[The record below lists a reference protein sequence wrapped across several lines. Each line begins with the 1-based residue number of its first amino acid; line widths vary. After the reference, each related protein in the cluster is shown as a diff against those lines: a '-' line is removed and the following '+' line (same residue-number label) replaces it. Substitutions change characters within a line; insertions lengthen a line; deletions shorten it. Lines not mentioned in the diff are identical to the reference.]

1 MANGGTLGALPDVF
15 AAMFEAQNAADGLKQ
30 RRNISFQY
38 HDGNV
43 GSILVSKDEQKIRVQ
58 TNSFS
63 QQWLILREL
72 TQRLEEGQSWKG
84 NLRHTAIQRC
94 HPTE

>member
-1 MANGGTLGALPDVF
+1 MANDGTLGALPEVF
-15 AAMFEAQNAADGLKQ
+15 VAMFVAQDAPDNLKQ

-58 TNSFS
+58 TNSFY
-63 QQWLILREL
+63 Q
-72 TQRLEEGQSWKG
+72 
-84 NLRHTAIQRC
+84 
-94 HPTE
+94 

>member
-15 AAMFEAQNAADGLKQ
+15 AAMFVAQNAEHSLNQ

-43 GSILVSKDEQKIRVQ
+43 GSILVSKDEQKIQ
-58 TNSFS
+58 CK
-63 QQWLILREL
+63 L
-72 TQRLEEGQSWKG
+72 TLSISSG
-84 NLRHTAIQRC
+84 
-94 HPTE
+94 